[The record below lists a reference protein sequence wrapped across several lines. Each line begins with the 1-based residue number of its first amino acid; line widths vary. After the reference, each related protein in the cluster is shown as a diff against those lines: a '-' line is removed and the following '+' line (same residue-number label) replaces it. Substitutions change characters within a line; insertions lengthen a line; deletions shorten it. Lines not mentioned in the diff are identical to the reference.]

1 MGRYEITSNNKSGYG
16 RYNLAM
22 IPIKSDEK
30 AYFKNNNF
38 ENRKV

>member
-1 MGRYEITSNNKSGYG
+1 MGRYEIISKNKIGYG

-22 IPIKSDEK
+22 IPIKSNEK

-38 ENRKV
+38 KNRKV

>member
-1 MGRYEITSNNKSGYG
+1 MGRYEIISKNKIGYA

-22 IPIKSDEK
+22 ILIKSNEK

-38 ENRKV
+38 KNRKV